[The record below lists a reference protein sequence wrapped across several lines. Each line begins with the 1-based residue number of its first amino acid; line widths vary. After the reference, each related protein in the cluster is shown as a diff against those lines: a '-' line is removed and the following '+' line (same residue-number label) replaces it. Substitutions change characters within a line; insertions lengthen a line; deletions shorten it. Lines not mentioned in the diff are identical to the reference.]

1 MFIIIKTETHVHN
14 KSCCDVYAPKI
25 LYLATTNSSKCGL
38 KNSTKLQK
46 SKGSAIDTK
55 HQVQHQVQVVYIE
68 RFSTKESLGEHQ
80 RSYHGK
86 TRT

>member
-1 MFIIIKTETHVHN
+1 MFIIMTETYMHN
-14 KSCCDVYAPKI
+14 KSCCDVYVPKI

-46 SKGSAIDTK
+46 SKGLAVDTK
-55 HQVQHQVQVVYIE
+55 HQVRVVYIG

-80 RSYHGK
+80 RFYHGK